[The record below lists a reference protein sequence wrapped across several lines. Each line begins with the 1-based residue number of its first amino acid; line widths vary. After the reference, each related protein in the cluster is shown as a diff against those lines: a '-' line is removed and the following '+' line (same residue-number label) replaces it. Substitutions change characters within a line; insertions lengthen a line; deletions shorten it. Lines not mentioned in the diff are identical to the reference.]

1 MEGNIDLN
9 GVHPFV
15 QERFRPFL
23 QEILN
28 HRGDDIH
35 SIYLV
40 GSAVSE
46 DFDQKTSDINS
57 IVVLREMK
65 MDFLRFI
72 APLGKRFRKKSVA
85 APLLMTPDYIS
96 HSLDTF
102 PVEFLNFK
110 IMHKTVYGDD
120 ILSDIS
126 ISPSHLRIQCE
137 REIKVRTIALR
148 QGYISSMGKDELL
161 RDLMIRFIPGIIPLM
176 RAIIFL
182 LEGEPPILRKEVLR
196 KLAELSVID
205 SAVFEKLIFMRS
217 GLIKPAGSELHDI
230 FVKLYK
236 ETERLEKT
244 IDELTV

>member
-1 MEGNIDLN
+1 MEGNIDLS
-9 GVHPFV
+9 GVHPFI
-15 QERFRPFL
+15 QERFRPFIS
-23 QEILN
+23 EILN
-28 HRGDDIH
+28 YRGDYVH

-72 APLGKRFRKKSVA
+72 APLGERFRKKRVA

-110 IMHKTVYGDD
+110 IMHKTVFGDD
-120 ILSDIS
+120 ILRDIY
-126 ISPSHLRIQCE
+126 ISRPHLRIQCE
-137 REIKVRTIALR
+137 REIKVRLIALR
-148 QGYISSMGKDELL
+148 QGYISSTGRDELL
-161 RDLMIRFIPGIIPLM
+161 RDLMIRFITGIIPLM
-176 RAIIFL
+176 RAIIL
-182 LEGEPPILRKEVLR
+182 LLKGEPPILRKDVLR
-196 KLAELSVID
+196 QLGELSGIN
-205 SAVFEKLIFMRS
+205 SAIFEKLILMRS
-217 GLIKPAGSELHDI
+217 GVIKPAGSELHDI
-230 FVKLYK
+230 FVKLYE